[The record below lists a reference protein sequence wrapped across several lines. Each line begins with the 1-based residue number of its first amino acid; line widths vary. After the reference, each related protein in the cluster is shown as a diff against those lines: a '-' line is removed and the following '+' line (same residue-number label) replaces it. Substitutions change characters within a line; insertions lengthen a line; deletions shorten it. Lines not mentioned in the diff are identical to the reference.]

1 MRAAKSAQGE
11 GDRLFGKATVSQ
23 MSGKIEIVQTQKQM
37 TAVIHLVIPRAEIQ
51 AVMGAAI
58 GEVLAALTAQG
69 LAPAGPLFSY
79 HLQRPSN
86 VFDFEVG
93 FPVNSAVLSA
103 GRVKCSSLPASTVAR
118 TAYRGGYEGLGA
130 AWGAH
135 FVQIQAR
142 GLVAQGDLWECYL
155 SGPERSPD
163 PAHWATELNCPVHS

>member
-1 MRAAKSAQGE
+1 MN
-11 GDRLFGKATVSQ
+11 Q
-23 MSGKIEIVQTQKQM
+23 MSDNIEIVQTQKQM

-51 AVMGAAI
+51 AVMAPAI
-58 GEVLAALTAQG
+58 GEVLATLTEQG

-79 HLQRPSN
+79 HLQRPSD

-93 FPVNSAVLSA
+93 FPVNSAVLPS
-103 GRVKCSSLPASTVAR
+103 GRVKCSNLPARTVAR
-118 TAYRGGYEGLGA
+118 TVYRGGYEGLGV

-135 FVQIQAR
+135 FEQIQAR

-163 PAHWATELNCPVHS
+163 PADWATELNCPVHS